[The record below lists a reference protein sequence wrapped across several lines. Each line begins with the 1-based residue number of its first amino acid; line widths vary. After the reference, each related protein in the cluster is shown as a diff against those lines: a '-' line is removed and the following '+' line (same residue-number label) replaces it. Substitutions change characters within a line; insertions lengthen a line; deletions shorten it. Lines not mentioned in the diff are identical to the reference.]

1 MEVHASHEAPVCL
14 EDAANIANNHN
25 IKDMADTKSVLL
37 ELNVDFSANIKEL
50 QKYKAALDETNAS
63 IKEYQKKQRDGT
75 KLTEEEQADLLRLT
89 EVRKALQKEMANQSR
104 YIQNSIVSEGKYRNT
119 LKGLCSQLSKA
130 KDELRAMA
138 LTDPGFDEKTKQ
150 VDELND
156 KIKEMEAAYGSH
168 QRNVGNYEEAI
179 LNALGLNNQF
189 ASSLMNMSS
198 GEGKGF
204 KNMLSGMGTSV
215 KAFGKTL
222 LGLMA
227 NPVFLGI
234 AGIAAAGAVF
244 KWWYDYNKGL
254 VEATKLTQQFTGLTG
269 NDMKAVRNEVQAVS
283 DMYGKDFKDVLVAV
297 NTLSQQFGIS
307 HQEALSIVKDGF
319 VSGADASGQFLD
331 TLREYPAYFK
341 EAGLSASEFVA
352 ITTEATKQGI
362 YSDKGVDVIKE
373 ANLRIRE
380 MTTATSD
387 ALKGIGIDSEQVQ
400 KDLQSGA
407 KTTFDIIQEVSARLA
422 ELPESSAAV
431 GTALADIFGGPGED
445 AGLQYIKT
453 LKDIET
459 DLDAVKDKTGELGS
473 IQERQ
478 LQSQIELSNA
488 VSALFD
494 ATGGTF
500 ENMTANLKIMVNEW
514 LTKVIEYVIGIANS
528 FIEAYNASGLF
539 RGMVQG
545 IVAAVR
551 VLVMVSQTGIK
562 LLFDGLKGLATLV
575 EGIFTLDFEKVK
587 QAWTIPVDRVK
598 TSFDEIK
605 NIVKDGIDNF
615 NKTIDPIE
623 IPVSAAAPSDE
634 PSRKG
639 NAPVT
644 TSSPALNDEQYEA
657 ALKRMQ
663 EAAKLEQ
670 QILEQQSTYYYN
682 DALSAEENA
691 EKKFQTEQVYQAK
704 LFEMKQRQ
712 EKEQLAF
719 QLQNNKITQQQY
731 DTMLQAMSIG
741 SDKFYR
747 ETGEKLAAHNRELL
761 QSAIDLAGG
770 KSIND
775 QIADVREAYRSAAE
789 AIKNDATLSAEEKS
803 YYVTQLAMRE
813 ADEIKSIR
821 QNANDET
828 NRRIEESVS
837 ELYKNDVRQ
846 FSKSQNDKLSL
857 HRDYLKKLIEQKQ
870 KAGQDTQAEEVAL
883 AQTEAQIRL
892 QTLSKNKAYTLKEL
906 KEQYEEKKALLEEEL
921 ALENITSERRK
932 EILQELEDNEREYK
946 NDRVD
951 LLQDYADTAMSILSD
966 INDLFNSL
974 GDRQVQKAESDNE
987 KKKKSLDKQ
996 LKAGV
1001 ISQEKYDKQTAA
1013 LDEELD
1019 KKKAEIERKAA
1030 IRQKAMSAMQI
1041 AINTAAAIMKIWA
1054 EVPKVDFGATTI
1066 ALTALA
1072 STMGAIQLAA
1082 VLAEP
1087 LPHARVGGLV
1097 QGASHEQGGVLV
1109 NTEGGE
1115 RIVSA
1120 APSRA
1125 FPELLNLISY
1135 IGKHSSIPD
1144 TGFGVSSYPV
1154 PAMAGGEMDY
1164 ERLSDMIADRMS
1176 SSLRDLKIYTAI
1188 TDVRE
1193 ADRNY
1198 TTIENS
1204 AKI

>member
-1 MEVHASHEAPVCL
+1 
-14 EDAANIANNHN
+14 
-25 IKDMADTKSVLL
+25 MADTKSVLL

-670 QILEQQSTYYYN
+670 QILEQQILEQQSTYYYN

-789 AIKNDATLSAEEKS
+789 TIKNDATLSAEEKS
-803 YYVTQLAMRE
+803 FYVTQLAMRE
-813 ADEIKSIR
+813 ADEIKNIR
-821 QNANDET
+821 LNATDEA

-837 ELYKNDVRQ
+837 ELYRNDTRQ
-846 FSKSQNDKLSL
+846 FSQSEKDRLSL
-857 HRDYLKKLIEQKQ
+857 DADYLKELIAQK
-870 KAGQDTQAEEVAL
+870 KRAGQQTLAEEAAL
-883 AQTEAQIRL
+883 AQTEASLRMANLNSEL
-892 QTLSKNKAYTLKEL
+892 QQTWNNLEAQYQLRKQYLEKEL
-906 KEQYEEKKALLEEEL
+906 QLENLSAEQRAAIEQELAELNSQHSMDKIAAFEQYSSAVM
-921 ALENITSERRK
+921 
-932 EILQELEDNEREYK
+932 D
-946 NDRVD
+946 
-951 LLQDYADTAMSILSD
+951 ILSAT
-966 INDLFNSL
+966 NDLMNAL

-1001 ISQEKYDKQTAA
+1001 ISQEQYDKQTAA

-1019 KKKAEIERKAA
+1019 KKKAAIERKAA
-1030 IRQKAMSAMQI
+1030 IRQKALSAMQI

-1054 EVPKVDFGATTI
+1054 EVPKVDFGISTA
-1066 ALTALA
+1066 ALTAVAA
-1072 STMGAIQLAA
+1072 SVGAIQLAA

-1087 LPHARVGGLV
+1087 LPQARVGGLV

>member
-1 MEVHASHEAPVCL
+1 
-14 EDAANIANNHN
+14 
-25 IKDMADTKSVLL
+25 MADTKSVLL

-156 KIKEMEAAYGSH
+156 KIKELEAAYGSH

-179 LNALGLNNQF
+179 LNALGQNNQF

-283 DMYGKDFKDVLVAV
+283 DMYGKDFKEVLVAV

-319 VSGADASGQFLD
+319 VAGADASGQFLD

-407 KTTFDIIQEVSARLA
+407 KTTFDIIQEVSARLS
-422 ELPESSAAV
+422 ELPESSSAV

-478 LQSQIELSNA
+478 LQSQIELDNA

-500 ENMTANLKIMVNEW
+500 ESMTANLKIMVNEW
-514 LTKVIEYVIGIANS
+514 LTKVIECVIGIANS

-575 EGIFTLDFEKVK
+575 EGIFTLDFDKVK

-605 NIVKDGIDNF
+605 SIVKDGIDNF

-670 QILEQQSTYYYN
+670 QILEQQSAYYYN

-789 AIKNDATLSAEEKS
+789 TIKNDATLSAEEKS

-821 QNANDET
+821 LNANDET

-837 ELYKNDVRQ
+837 DLYRNDTRQ
-846 FSKSQNDKLSL
+846 FSRSQQERLSL
-857 HRDYLKKLIEQKQ
+857 DADYLKELIARKRA
-870 KAGQDTQAEEVAL
+870 AGQQTIAEESAL
-883 AQTEAQIRL
+883 AQTEARIRL
-892 QTLSKNKAYTLKEL
+892 ANLDSELQQTWNNLDA
-906 KEQYEEKKALLEEEL
+906 QYQLRRQYLEKEL
-921 ALENITSERRK
+921 ALEELSAERRAAL
-932 EILQELEDNEREYK
+932 EQELAQLNS
-946 NDRVD
+946 
-951 LLQDYADTAMSILSD
+951 DYANEKIAAFESYSSNVTDTLSSL
-966 INDLFNSL
+966 NDLFNSL
-974 GDRQVQKAESDNE
+974 GDREVQKAESDNE

-1001 ISQEKYDKQTAA
+1001 ISQEKYDKQTEA

-1019 KKKAEIERKAA
+1019 KKKAAIERKAA
-1030 IRQKAMSAMQI
+1030 IRQKALSAMQI

-1054 EVPKVDFGATTI
+1054 EVPKVDFGISTA
-1066 ALTALA
+1066 ALTAVAA
-1072 STMGAIQLAA
+1072 SVGAIQLAA

-1087 LPHARVGGLV
+1087 LPQARVGGLV

-1154 PAMAGGEMDY
+1154 PAMAGGEIDY
-1164 ERLSDMIADRMS
+1164 DRLSGIIADRMS
-1176 SSLRDLKIYTAI
+1176 SSLKDLKIYTAI

>member
-1 MEVHASHEAPVCL
+1 
-14 EDAANIANNHN
+14 
-25 IKDMADTKSVLL
+25 MAEEKSVLL
-37 ELNVDFSANIKEL
+37 ELNVDISANIKQL
-50 QKYKAALDETNAS
+50 QKYQNALDNTNAS
-63 IKEYQKKQRDGT
+63 IKEYQKRQREGT

-89 EVRKALQKEMANQSR
+89 EQRKALQKEMSNQSR
-104 YIQNSIVSEGKYRNT
+104 YIQNSIVQNGKYQNT
-119 LKGLCSQLSKA
+119 LKGLCAELSKA
-130 KDELRAMA
+130 KDELRAMS
-138 LTDPGFDEKTKQ
+138 LTDPGFQEKTKQ
-150 VDELND
+150 VDELNE

-179 LNALGLNNQF
+179 LNALGINNKFGQ
-189 ASSLMNMSS
+189 SLMAMSS
-198 GEGKGF
+198 GSGGGSGF
-204 KNMLSGMGTSV
+204 KNMLASMGTSV

-222 LGLMA
+222 LGLLT

-234 AGIAAAGAVF
+234 AGIAGAGMAF
-244 KWWYDYNKGL
+244 KFWYDYNKGL
-254 VEATKLTQQFTGLTG
+254 AEATKLTQQFTGLAG

-283 DMYGKDFKDVLVAV
+283 DMYGKDFKEVLVSV
-297 NTLSQQFGIS
+297 NALAQQFGIS

-341 EAGLSASEFVA
+341 EAGISAEEFVA
-352 ITTEATKQGI
+352 IATEATKQGI
-362 YSDKGVDVIKE
+362 YSDKGVDAIKE

-407 KTTFDIIQEVSARLA
+407 KTTFDVIQEVSARLS

-459 DLDAVKDKTGELGS
+459 DLDAVKAKSGELGA

-478 LQSQIELSNA
+478 LQGQIELDNA

-494 ATGGTF
+494 ATGGSF
-500 ENMTANLKIMVNEW
+500 ERMTANLKIMANEW
-514 LTKVIEYVIGIANS
+514 LTKIVKYLIDITNSVIGI
-528 FIEAYNASGLF
+528 YNASGLV
-539 RGMVQG
+539 RGG
-545 IVAAVR
+545 IQTIIAAVR
-551 VLVMVSQTGIK
+551 ILYVISRNLSSMV
-562 LLFDGLKGLATLV
+562 FDSLKGIAKLV
-575 EGIFTLDFEKVK
+575 EGIFTMDLDKIKEAV
-587 QAWTIPVDRVK
+587 QIPIDRVASSVQQV
-598 TSFDEIK
+598 TD
-605 NIVKDGIDNF
+605 IVKDGIDNF
-615 NKTIDPIE
+615 NKKIDPIE
-623 IPVSAAAPSDE
+623 IPVSTVGDSGPSPAPSGA
-634 PSRKG
+634 K
-639 NAPVT
+639 PVT
-644 TSSPALNDEQYEA
+644 STPALNDEQYEA
-657 ALKRMQ
+657 ALKHMQ
-663 EAAKLEQ
+663 ETAKLEQ
-670 QILEQQSTYYYN
+670 QLLEKQSAYYYN

-691 EKKFQTEQVYQAK
+691 EKKFQAEQIYQTK

-719 QLQNNKITQQQY
+719 QLKNGKLTQQQY

-770 KSIND
+770 KGVED
-775 QIADVREAYRSAAE
+775 QIEDVREAYRSAAE
-789 AIKNDATLSAEEKS
+789 QIKSDATLSAEEKS

-813 ADEIKSIR
+813 AEEIKSIR
-821 QNANDET
+821 LNANDET

-837 ELYKNDVRQ
+837 ELYMNDTRQ
-846 FSKSQNDKLSL
+846 FSRSQQDRLSL
-857 HRDYLKKLIEQKQ
+857 DADYLKELISRKK
-870 KAGQDTQAEEVAL
+870 KAGQQTIAEEEAL
-883 AQTEAQIRL
+883 AQTEARIRL
-892 QTLSKNKAYTLKEL
+892 ANLDSELQQTWNNLDA
-906 KEQYEEKKALLEEEL
+906 QYQLRRQYLEKEL
-921 ALENITSERRK
+921 ALEELSAERRAAL
-932 EILQELEDNEREYK
+932 EQELAQLNS
-946 NDRVD
+946 
-951 LLQDYADTAMSILSD
+951 DYANEKIAAFESYSSNVTDTLSSL
-966 INDLFNSL
+966 NDLFNSL
-974 GDRQVQKAESDNE
+974 GDREVQKAESDNE

-1001 ISQEKYDKQTAA
+1001 ISQEKYDKQTEA

-1019 KKKAEIERKAA
+1019 KKKAAIERKAA
-1030 IRQKAMSAMQI
+1030 IRQKALSAMQI

-1054 EVPKVDFGATTI
+1054 EVPKVDFGISTA
-1066 ALTALA
+1066 ALTAVAA
-1072 STMGAIQLAA
+1072 SVGAIQLAA

-1087 LPHARVGGLV
+1087 LPQARVGGLV

-1135 IGKHSSIPD
+1135 IGKHSSVPD

>member
-1 MEVHASHEAPVCL
+1 
-14 EDAANIANNHN
+14 
-25 IKDMADTKSVLL
+25 MADTKSVLL

-50 QKYKAALDETNAS
+50 QKYKAALDETNVS

-204 KNMLSGMGTSV
+204 KNMLSGMGSSV

-319 VSGADASGQFLD
+319 VAGADASGQFLD

-380 MTTATSD
+380 MTTATSN

-670 QILEQQSTYYYN
+670 QILEQQSAYYYN

-691 EKKFQTEQVYQAK
+691 EKKFQAEQVYQAK

-747 ETGEKLAAHNRELL
+747 ETGEKLASHNRELL
-761 QSAIDLAGG
+761 QNAIDLAGG
-770 KSIND
+770 KSVTGQVEEIKK
-775 QIADVREAYRSAAE
+775 AYRSAAE
-789 AIKNDATLSAEEKS
+789 TIKNDATLSAEEKS

-821 QNANDET
+821 LNANDET

-837 ELYKNDVRQ
+837 DLYRNDTRQ
-846 FSKSQNDKLSL
+846 FSRSQQERLSL
-857 HRDYLKKLIEQKQ
+857 DADYLKELIARKRA
-870 KAGQDTQAEEVAL
+870 AGQQTIAEESAL
-883 AQTEAQIRL
+883 AQTEARMRL
-892 QTLSKNKAYTLKEL
+892 ANLDSELQQTWNNLDA
-906 KEQYEEKKALLEEEL
+906 QYQLRRQYLEKEL
-921 ALENITSERRK
+921 ALEELSAERRAAL
-932 EILQELEDNEREYK
+932 EQELAQLNY
-946 NDRVD
+946 
-951 LLQDYADTAMSILSD
+951 DYANEKIAAFESYSSNVADAMSSL
-966 INDLFNSL
+966 NDLFNSL
-974 GDRQVQKAESDNE
+974 GDREVQKAESDNE
-987 KKKKSLDKQ
+987 KKKKALDNQ

-1087 LPHARVGGLV
+1087 LPQARAGGLV
-1097 QGASHEQGGVLV
+1097 QGASHEQGGVLI
-1109 NTEGGE
+1109 NTEGDE

-1154 PAMAGGEMDY
+1154 PAMAGGEIDY
-1164 ERLSDMIADRMS
+1164 DRLSGIIADRMS

>member
-1 MEVHASHEAPVCL
+1 
-14 EDAANIANNHN
+14 
-25 IKDMADTKSVLL
+25 MADTKSVLL
-37 ELNVDFSANIKEL
+37 ELNVDFSANIMEL

-150 VDELND
+150 VDDLND
-156 KIKEMEAAYGSH
+156 KIKELEAAYGSH

-179 LNALGLNNQF
+179 LNALGQNNQF

-283 DMYGKDFKDVLVAV
+283 DMYGKDFKEVLVAV

-319 VSGADASGQFLD
+319 VAGADASGQFLD

-407 KTTFDIIQEVSARLA
+407 KTTFDIIQEVSARLS
-422 ELPESSAAV
+422 ELPESSSAV

-478 LQSQIELSNA
+478 LQSQIELDNA

-500 ENMTANLKIMVNEW
+500 ESMTANLKIMVNEW
-514 LTKVIEYVIGIANS
+514 LTKVIECVIGIANS

-575 EGIFTLDFEKVK
+575 EGIFTLDFDKVK

-605 NIVKDGIDNF
+605 SIVKDGIDNF

-670 QILEQQSTYYYN
+670 QILEQQSAYYYN

-789 AIKNDATLSAEEKS
+789 TIKNDATLSAEEKS

-821 QNANDET
+821 LNANDET

-837 ELYKNDVRQ
+837 DLYRNDTRQ
-846 FSKSQNDKLSL
+846 FSRSQQERLSL
-857 HRDYLKKLIEQKQ
+857 DADYLKELIARKRA
-870 KAGQDTQAEEVAL
+870 AGQQTIAEESAL
-883 AQTEAQIRL
+883 AQTEARIRL
-892 QTLSKNKAYTLKEL
+892 ANLDSELQQTWNNLDA
-906 KEQYEEKKALLEEEL
+906 QYQLRRQYLEKEL
-921 ALENITSERRK
+921 ALEELSAERRAAL
-932 EILQELEDNEREYK
+932 EQELAQLNS
-946 NDRVD
+946 
-951 LLQDYADTAMSILSD
+951 DYANEKIAAFESYSSNVTDTLSSL
-966 INDLFNSL
+966 NDLFNSL
-974 GDRQVQKAESDNE
+974 GDREVQKAESDNE

-1001 ISQEKYDKQTAA
+1001 ISQEKYDKQTEA

-1019 KKKAEIERKAA
+1019 KKKAAIERKAA
-1030 IRQKAMSAMQI
+1030 IRQKALSAMQI

-1054 EVPKVDFGATTI
+1054 EVPKVDFGISTA
-1066 ALTALA
+1066 ALTAVAA
-1072 STMGAIQLAA
+1072 SVGAIQLAA

-1087 LPHARVGGLV
+1087 LPQARVGGLV

-1154 PAMAGGEMDY
+1154 PAMAGGEIDY
-1164 ERLSDMIADRMS
+1164 DRLSGIIADRMS
-1176 SSLRDLKIYTAI
+1176 SSLKDLKIYTAI

>member
-1 MEVHASHEAPVCL
+1 
-14 EDAANIANNHN
+14 
-25 IKDMADTKSVLL
+25 MADTKSVLL

-319 VSGADASGQFLD
+319 VAGADASGQFLD

-500 ENMTANLKIMVNEW
+500 ESMTANLKIMVNEW

-670 QILEQQSTYYYN
+670 QILEQQSAYYYN

-761 QSAIDLAGG
+761 QNAIDLAGG
-770 KSIND
+770 KSVTD
-775 QIADVREAYRSAAE
+775 QVEEIKEAYRSAAE
-789 AIKNDATLSAEEKS
+789 TIKNDATLSAEEKS
-803 YYVTQLAMRE
+803 FYVTQLAMRE
-813 ADEIKSIR
+813 ADEIKNIR
-821 QNANDET
+821 LNATDEA

-837 ELYKNDVRQ
+837 ELYRNDTRQ
-846 FSKSQNDKLSL
+846 FSQSEKDRLSL
-857 HRDYLKKLIEQKQ
+857 DADYLKELIAQK
-870 KAGQDTQAEEVAL
+870 KRAGQQTLAEEAAL
-883 AQTEAQIRL
+883 AQTEASLRMANLNSEL
-892 QTLSKNKAYTLKEL
+892 QQTWNNLEAQYQLRKQYLEKEL
-906 KEQYEEKKALLEEEL
+906 QLENLSAEQRAAIEQELAELNSQHSMDKIAAFEQYSSAVM
-921 ALENITSERRK
+921 
-932 EILQELEDNEREYK
+932 D
-946 NDRVD
+946 
-951 LLQDYADTAMSILSD
+951 ILSAT
-966 INDLFNSL
+966 NDLMNAL

-1001 ISQEKYDKQTAA
+1001 ISQEQYDKQTAA

-1087 LPHARVGGLV
+1087 LPQARAGGLV
-1097 QGASHEQGGVLV
+1097 QGASHEQGGVLI
-1109 NTEGGE
+1109 NTEGDE

-1154 PAMAGGEMDY
+1154 PAMAGGEIDY
-1164 ERLSDMIADRMS
+1164 DRLSGIIADRMS
-1176 SSLRDLKIYTAI
+1176 SSLKDLKIYTAI

>member
-1 MEVHASHEAPVCL
+1 
-14 EDAANIANNHN
+14 
-25 IKDMADTKSVLL
+25 MAEEKSVLL
-37 ELNVDFSANIKEL
+37 ELNVDISANIKQL
-50 QKYKAALDETNAS
+50 QKYQNALDNTNAS
-63 IKEYQKKQRDGT
+63 IKEYQKRQREGT

-89 EVRKALQKEMANQSR
+89 EQRKALQKEMSNQSR
-104 YIQNSIVSEGKYRNT
+104 YIQNSIVQNGKYQNT
-119 LKGLCSQLSKA
+119 LKGLCAELSKA
-130 KDELRAMA
+130 KDELRAMSLA
-138 LTDPGFDEKTKQ
+138 DPGFQEKTKQ
-150 VDELND
+150 VDELNE

-179 LNALGLNNQF
+179 LNALGINNKFGQ
-189 ASSLMNMSS
+189 SLMAMSS
-198 GEGKGF
+198 GSGGGSGF
-204 KNMLSGMGTSV
+204 KNMLASMGTSV

-222 LGLMA
+222 LGLLT

-234 AGIAAAGAVF
+234 AGIAGAGMAF
-244 KWWYDYNKGL
+244 KFWYDYNKGL
-254 VEATKLTQQFTGLTG
+254 AEATKLTQQFTGLAG

-283 DMYGKDFKDVLVAV
+283 DMYGKDFKEVLVSV
-297 NTLSQQFGIS
+297 NALAQQFGIS

-341 EAGLSASEFVA
+341 EAGISAEEFVA
-352 ITTEATKQGI
+352 IATEATKQGI
-362 YSDKGVDVIKE
+362 YSDKGVDAIKE

-407 KTTFDIIQEVSARLA
+407 KTTFDVIQEVSARLS

-459 DLDAVKDKTGELGS
+459 DLDAVKAKSGELGE

-478 LQSQIELSNA
+478 LQSQIELDNA

-494 ATGGTF
+494 ATGGGF
-500 ENMTANLKIMVNEW
+500 ERLTGNVKIFINQGLEAVIRGVISLYNYFVELYNESMLIRGAWNGTVTVVKHVVDSIGNALNL
-514 LTKVIEYVIGIANS
+514 
-528 FIEAYNASGLF
+528 
-539 RGMVQG
+539 
-545 IVAAVR
+545 
-551 VLVMVSQTGIK
+551 LVDMLRNVGSVV
-562 LLFDGLKGLATLV
+562 KGV
-575 EGIFTLDFEKVK
+575 FTLDL
-587 QAWTIPVDRVK
+587 
-598 TSFDEIK
+598 DEIK
-605 NIVKDGIDNF
+605 EGVTGFGRSWKKAVENEAKDIMENLVQEQEAM
-615 NKTIDPIE
+615 NKKMKPIE
-623 IPVSAAAPSDE
+623 IPVTVTEPSDGAAV
-634 PSRKG
+634 KTAG
-639 NAPVT
+639 TN
-644 TSSPALNDEQYEA
+644 PAGATPLNDEQYEA
-657 ALKRMQ
+657 ALKHMQ
-663 EAAKLEQ
+663 ETAKMEQ
-670 QILEQQSTYYYN
+670 QLLEQQSAYYYN

-691 EKKFQTEQVYQAK
+691 EKKFQAEQVYQAK

-770 KSIND
+770 KSVED
-775 QIADVREAYRSAAE
+775 QIEDVREAYRSAAE
-789 AIKNDATLSAEEKS
+789 QIKSDATLSAEEKS

-813 ADEIKSIR
+813 AEEIKSIR
-821 QNANDET
+821 LNANDET

-837 ELYKNDVRQ
+837 ELYRNDTRQ
-846 FSKSQNDKLSL
+846 FSRSEQDRLSL
-857 HRDYLKKLIEQKQ
+857 DADYLKELISRKK
-870 KAGQDTQAEEVAL
+870 KAGQQTIAEEEAL
-883 AQTEAQIRL
+883 AQTEARIRL
-892 QTLSKNKAYTLKEL
+892 ANLDSELQQTWNNLDA
-906 KEQYEEKKALLEEEL
+906 QYQLRRQYLEKEL
-921 ALENITSERRK
+921 ALEELSAERRAAL
-932 EILQELEDNEREYK
+932 EQELAQLNS
-946 NDRVD
+946 
-951 LLQDYADTAMSILSD
+951 DYANEKIAAFESYSSNVADAMSNL
-966 INDLFNSL
+966 NDLFNSL
-974 GDRQVQKAESDNE
+974 GDREVQKAESDNE

-1054 EVPKVDFGATTI
+1054 EVPKEDFGISTA
-1066 ALTALA
+1066 ALTAVAA
-1072 STMGAIQLAA
+1072 SVGAIQLAA

-1087 LPHARVGGLV
+1087 LPQARVGGLV

-1154 PAMAGGEMDY
+1154 TAMVRGEMDY